1 MGAVASWPS
10 GPRPLTSAGLWPYI
24 GTNEM
29 NTSPMPDLTP
39 ILELFHQLPYGT
51 GKFALMLGLVIG
63 VTILFTIKAP
73 GGVKPEAWMSWD
85 D

>member
-1 MGAVASWPS
+1 MA
-10 GPRPLTSAGLWPYI
+10 
-24 GTNEM
+24 
-29 NTSPMPDLTP
+29 DLTP
-39 ILELFHQLPYGT
+39 ILELFHQLPDGT

-63 VTILFTIKAP
+63 VSILFTIKAP